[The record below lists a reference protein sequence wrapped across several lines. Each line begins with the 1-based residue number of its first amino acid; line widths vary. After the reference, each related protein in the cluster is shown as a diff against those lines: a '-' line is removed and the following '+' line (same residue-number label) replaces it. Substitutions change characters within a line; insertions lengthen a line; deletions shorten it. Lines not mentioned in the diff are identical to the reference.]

1 MFYITILICA
11 LIGAMTH
18 GPIGILAGSVIGFL
32 IAKIDHLISK
42 VGQTDDPD
50 TSGIFIKRICI
61 VAGVFLAYGIFEAV
75 RR

>member
-1 MFYITILICA
+1 MFYVTILFCA
-11 LIGAMTH
+11 LIGGMTH
-18 GPIGILAGSVIGFL
+18 GPVGVLAGAVLGFL

-42 VGQTDDPD
+42 VGQTNDPD

-61 VAGVFLAYGIFEAV
+61 VAGVFLVYGIFEAV